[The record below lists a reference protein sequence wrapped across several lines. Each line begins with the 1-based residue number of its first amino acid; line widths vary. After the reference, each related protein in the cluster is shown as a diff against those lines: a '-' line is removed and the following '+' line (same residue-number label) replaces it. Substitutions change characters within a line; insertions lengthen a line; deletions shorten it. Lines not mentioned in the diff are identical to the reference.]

1 MCRMRLAGGA
11 SPAANAALVSRPPRG
26 LTLVELLVVLAIIAV
41 LMALLLPAVQAARES
56 ARRIKCQNNIR
67 QIGLA
72 LHQHHDVHKRLPAGW
87 VSIAPSGEPGWAWS
101 ALLLEFVD
109 QPTSSNVTW
118 AAAARAVSGPI
129 PVLDSAA
136 MQIGHASNEELRE
149 RSISMFRCPSDPSRD
164 LFMLPSGP
172 GGQMFEVARAN
183 YVGVFGTGA
192 IENSPSVGNGIFY
205 QNSETRFADI
215 RDGLSNTLMVGERAS
230 RQSGSW
236 EGSATWVGA
245 VPGAYRAMARVV
257 GRADRVP
264 NDVLA
269 DFADFGSW
277 HPFGANFVLA
287 DGSVRMI
294 SDQIDRAEFHALA
307 TRAGGE

>member
-1 MCRMRLAGGA
+1 
-11 SPAANAALVSRPPRG
+11 
-26 LTLVELLVVLAIIAV
+26 LTLVELLVVLGIIAI

-56 ARRIKCQNNIR
+56 ARRMKCQNNIL

-72 LHQHHDVHKRLPAGW
+72 LHHHHDVRRRLPAGW
-87 VSIAPSGEPGWAWS
+87 VAIASGGEPGWAWS
-101 ALLLEFVD
+101 ALLLEFID
-109 QPTSSNVTW
+109 QPTSSNVDW
-118 AAAARAVSGPI
+118 AGGARPASGAV

-136 MQIGHASNEELRE
+136 MQIGHTDNEDLRE
-149 RSISMFRCPSDPSRD
+149 RVIPLILCPSDPSEER
-164 LFMLPSGP
+164 FMLHSSLDA
-172 GGQMFEVARAN
+172 QMFEVARTN
-183 YVGVFGTGA
+183 YAGVFGTAA
-192 IENSPSVGNGIFY
+192 IENDPSAGDGVFY
-205 QNSETRFADI
+205 RNSTTRFADI

-230 RQSGSW
+230 RQAASW

-245 VPGAYRAMARVV
+245 VPGAHRGMARVV
-257 GRADRVP
+257 GRAGRVP
-264 NDVLA
+264 NDVLG

-287 DGSVRMI
+287 DGSVQMI